1 MLGAVGLHVTAADI
15 QAQRRIRRQVFL
27 VDQDDLGLGQLP
39 GLQRV
44 DHPVEAFELRP
55 VFPFTDV
62 LHRGVDD
69 QKLRQGRIE
78 QGRYPVDSYPDA
90 VASMLR
96 IAQHRGW
103 SGIKVS
109 GDEAFRREVWV
120 QGRSLGLEVAGYK
133 PTERDRQ
140 AANEP
145 AERAGRRAMQ
155 PTREEVKRR
164 LDMAAVVVRTLI
176 SDPAAQARLM
186 QQAWSRVRPE
196 TERSRDADSRTP
208 PRRSDRGRDR

>member
-1 MLGAVGLHVTAADI
+1 MSAAKSKPDPVNRVSP
-15 QAQRRIRRQVFL
+15 QPATRADGRSLDKGDVPT
-27 VDQDDLGLGQLP
+27 QL
-39 GLQRV
+39 LDRYLIER
-44 DHPVEAFELRP
+44 D
-55 VFPFTDV
+55 
-62 LHRGVDD
+62 
-69 QKLRQGRIE
+69 RQGRPE
-78 QGRYPVDSYPDA
+78 RYYRDHKASDPMFRDHGRALSSQQAYPDA

-145 AERAGRRAMQ
+145 AERAGRRAME

-208 PRRSDRGRDR
+208 PRRSDRERDR